1 MRTWALLA
9 LPLALSGC
17 LFAAAGA
24 GAGGGIYFSD
34 RGVGSVVTAPV
45 AKASSAT
52 EQAFQELGI
61 SQKKTSSEQEGTQ
74 DKREIQGSTSDRDI
88 TVSIETEGTGSRI
101 NVVAKKSAVTWDKD
115 FARTILQRIV
125 RLCANT

>member
-1 MRTWALLA
+1 MKKWILLA
-9 LPLALSGC
+9 LPLTLGGC

-24 GAGGGIYFSD
+24 GAGGGIYFND

-52 EQAFQELGI
+52 EQAFHEMGI
-61 SQKKTSSEQEGTQ
+61 NQKKSSTEQEGQ
-74 DKREIQGSTSDRDI
+74 KDKREIDGSTADRDI
-88 TVSIETEGTGSRI
+88 TVTIQTEGTGSRI
-101 NVVAKKSAVTWDKD
+101 QVVARKSAVTWDKD

-125 RLCANT
+125 ALSS

>member
-1 MRTWALLA
+1 MKRLLFLA
-9 LPLALSGC
+9 LPLAAGGC

-45 AKASSAT
+45 ATASSAT
-52 EQAFQELGI
+52 QQAFQEMGI
-61 SQKKTSSEQEGTQ
+61 SQKKSSTTQEGAT
-74 DKREIQGSTSDRDI
+74 DKREIDGATADRDV
-88 TVSIETEGTGSRI
+88 TVSIQTEGSGSRI
-101 NVVAKKSAVTWDKD
+101 NVVARKSAVTWDKD

-125 RLCANT
+125 KLCS